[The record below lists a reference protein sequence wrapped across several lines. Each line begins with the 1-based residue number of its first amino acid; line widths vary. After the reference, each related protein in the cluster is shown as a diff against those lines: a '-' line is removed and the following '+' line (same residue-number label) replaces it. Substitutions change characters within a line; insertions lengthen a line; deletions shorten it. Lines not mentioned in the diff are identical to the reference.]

1 MSRLPL
7 SLSGALLLGLA
18 LARPFTVL
26 GQEVDLTAL
35 TLRQAEALLQT
46 KNRELQAAR
55 RAVEAAGAGTLAA
68 GARPNPTLSLGV
80 SSINLKEGVGSG
92 SPSEK
97 IVDSNV
103 RIDQVIERGDKREL
117 RLASARS
124 LESASNADLSEA
136 QRQQRLA
143 LRSAYYDLLLAQDK
157 VDIARD
163 TISLFEGSV
172 RAAELR
178 LKAGDIAAAD
188 VARLRVDALRAQ
200 NDARAAEADRR
211 RAQLALAYMIGAE
224 SAAIGIRAVDPW
236 PSIYGERPGGSV
248 DELIE
253 ARPDVRAAKSR
264 FEAAQNARELAR
276 SLRTRDVSVGASFDH
291 YPVNP
296 GFAQG
301 SGAGTGNTFG
311 VFLSVPL
318 FIGNKY
324 EGEIA
329 RAEVDYGAA
338 MEGLEKVR
346 ARRAP
351 RSHGRSPTSRPHP
364 SACSAT
370 TNRCWSRRNAP
381 LNRRNS
387 PTRTARSVSWTCWM
401 RGGRCAQSRLTPPWR
416 GTIMPRRSPPGRPE
430 SVVWTEKPS
439 RMATRG
445 TMMGEGMKLLRQRVL
460 LLAAALV
467 AAAAVSACGDGDAKP
482 DIARPRLENGQIVFP
497 EGSAQ
502 VNSFATDSVKASR
515 SEERR
520 VGKE

>member
-1 MSRLPL
+1 MSRP
-7 SLSGALLLGLA
+7 SLSPVGVLLLGLA
-18 LARPFTVL
+18 LLEPFNAL
-26 GQEVDLTAL
+26 GQEADLTSL
-35 TLRQAEALLQT
+35 TLKQAEELLQT
-46 KNRELQAAR
+46 RNRELQAAR
-55 RAVEAAGAGTLAA
+55 RAVEAAGAGTLTA
-68 GARPNPTLSLGV
+68 GARPNPTLSFGV
-80 SSINLKEGVGSG
+80 STINLKEGVGSG
-92 SPSEK
+92 PLSDK

-117 RLASARS
+117 RLANARS

-143 LRSAYYDLLLAQDK
+143 LRSAYYDLLFAQDK

-200 NDARAAEADRR
+200 NDARAAEADQR

-224 SAAIGIRAVDPW
+224 GRAVGIRAVDPW
-236 PSIYGERPGGSV
+236 PSIYAERPGGSV

-253 ARPDVRAAKSR
+253 GRPDVRAAKNR

-276 SLRTRDVSVGASFDH
+276 SLRTRDVSVGASLDH

-296 GFAQG
+296 GYANG

-318 FIGNKY
+318 FVGYHY

-338 MEGLEKVR
+338 MEALEKVR
-346 ARRAP
+346 AQARTEIAKAFSDLQATAERVQRYDESLLVEAKRAADSAEFAYKNGAIGVMDLLDARRTLRAIQIDAA
-351 RSHGRSPTSRPHP
+351 
-364 SACSAT
+364 SA
-370 TNRCWSRRNAP
+370 RNDHAK
-381 LNRRNS
+381 
-387 PTRTARSVSWTCWM
+387 A
-401 RGGRCAQSRLTPPWR
+401 
-416 GTIMPRRSPPGRPE
+416 
-430 SVVWTEKPS
+430 
-439 RMATRG
+439 
-445 TMMGEGMKLLRQRVL
+445 
-460 LLAAALV
+460 LAAWQAGIGRV
-467 AAAAVSACGDGDAKP
+467 DTEAK
-482 DIARPRLENGQIVFP
+482 
-497 EGSAQ
+497 
-502 VNSFATDSVKASR
+502 
-515 SEERR
+515 
-520 VGKE
+520 